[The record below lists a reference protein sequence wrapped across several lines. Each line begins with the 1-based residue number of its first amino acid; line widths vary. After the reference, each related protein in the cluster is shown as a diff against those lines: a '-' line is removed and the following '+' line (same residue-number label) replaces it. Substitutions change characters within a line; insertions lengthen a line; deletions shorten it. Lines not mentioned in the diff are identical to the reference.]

1 MAIDPLGSGS
11 THHAAHRAGEA
22 ARTQDAA
29 PATTPKTTDSSV
41 ADDQLLLSPTATD
54 AGAEVDVPTGTLSA
68 DALRVI
74 TERLASGHYDS
85 QAVADRVAGKLIAG
99 GEI

>member
-1 MAIDPLGSGS
+1 MAIDPLGQGS
-11 THHAAHRAGEA
+11 THHAAQRAGEA
-22 ARTQDAA
+22 ARSQEPA
-29 PATTPKTTDSSV
+29 PVNTPAVDGGTG
-41 ADDQLLLSPTATD
+41 DQLLLSSTATD
-54 AGAEVDVPTGTLSA
+54 ASAEVDVPAGTLSA

-85 QAVADRVAGKLIAG
+85 EAVADRVAGKLIAG